1 MMLTKY
7 VCCENCEYQDY
18 CEKFDPFFGCNS
30 GKIKVLNEQPLLT
43 EQENSEIL
51 IGDKAM
57 NTINKKDSEVY
68 Y

>member
-7 VCCENCEYQDY
+7 ICCEDCEYQDY
-18 CEKFDPFFGCNS
+18 CENFDPFFGCNC
-30 GKIKVLNEQPLLT
+30 GKIRVLNEQQLLT

-51 IGDKAM
+51 IGDKVNNM
-57 NTINKKDSEVY
+57 LSKKDSEVY